1 MRQSGQ
7 TMPVTSSA
15 ISANDLISGFF
26 SFEVLVKMEKGSGCN
41 FNRIEYDILKWL
53 QIKLVSTPKGN
64 FSQCK
69 GNMARTKRAQKT
81 WWGASLGLSPCLVDT
96 ILIVT
101 HFFIKQQILF
111 LKYSA
116 DKMLLNGIQY

>member
-7 TMPVTSSA
+7 TIPVTSSA

-69 GNMARTKRAQKT
+69 GNSENKTSTKNMV
-81 WWGASLGLSPCLVDT
+81 GGELGVKSVPCTYSFDSDT
-96 ILIVT
+96 
-101 HFFIKQQILF
+101 FFLP
-111 LKYSA
+111 S
-116 DKMLLNGIQY
+116 DKSCF